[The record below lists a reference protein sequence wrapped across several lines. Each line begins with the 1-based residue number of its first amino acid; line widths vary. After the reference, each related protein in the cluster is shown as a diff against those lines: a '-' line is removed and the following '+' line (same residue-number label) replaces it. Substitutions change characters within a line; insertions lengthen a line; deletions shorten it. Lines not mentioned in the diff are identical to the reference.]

1 MKFLIDEC
9 LHTSLVTL
17 AHDAG
22 HVCEHGN
29 FLGLGGRKDWQLI
42 TRIRREYYTFVTN
55 NRTDF
60 TALYAKEELH
70 AGLVII
76 LPNVTPSRQRELF
89 RAALSHIGKRDLINA
104 VLEVD
109 LAGATATCREYSYPL
124 P

>member
-22 HVCEHGN
+22 HICDHVN
-29 FLGLGGRKDWQLI
+29 FLGLGGHKDWQSMI
-42 TRIRREYYTFVTN
+42 RIRAEDYTLVTN

-60 TALYAKEELH
+60 AALYAKEELH

-76 LPNVTPSRQRELF
+76 VPNVIPSRQRELF
-89 RAALSHIGKRDLINA
+89 RAALWHIGKRDLMNA

-109 LAGATATCREYSYPL
+109 LAGTVAICREYPH
-124 P
+124 PP

>member
-9 LHTSLVTL
+9 LHTSLVAL

-22 HVCEHGN
+22 HECDHAN
-29 FLGLGGRKDWQLI
+29 FLGLGGTKDWRLM
-42 TRIRREYYTFVTN
+42 TRIREEDYTLVTN

-60 TALYAKEELH
+60 TSLYAKEEIH

-76 LPNVTPSRQRELF
+76 LPNVAPTRQRELF
-89 RAALSHIGKRDLINA
+89 RAALLHIGSRNLMNA

-109 LAGATATCREYSYPL
+109 LAGDTTVCREYPYPML
-124 P
+124 